1 MSNAA
6 AQTAGQDRE
15 NTMRFDG
22 TLKSWNADR
31 GFGFI
36 TPRTG
41 GQDIFIHISAFPRDG
56 STPREGEVLSF
67 EVESTPEGKKR
78 AVRVQRPGAATA
90 THGSGPREAG
100 GHRSD
105 RRGSG
110 LGGGLIA
117 LVLVG
122 VLGWYGYGEYQRRLA
137 PRSQPVGTVPAA
149 PDVLSS
155 GNFRCDGRTHC
166 SQMTS
171 CAEATFFLRNCP
183 GVKMDGNNDGVP
195 CEQQWCTSP
204 TAQ

>member
-1 MSNAA
+1 
-6 AQTAGQDRE
+6 
-15 NTMRFDG
+15 MRFDG
-22 TLKSWNADR
+22 TLKSWNTER

-56 STPREGEVLSF
+56 LAPREGEALSF

-78 AVRVQRPGAATA
+78 ATRVQRPGAATTA
-90 THGSGPREAG
+90 HGPGPREPRR
-100 GHRSD
+100 HRAE

-110 LGGGLIA
+110 LGRGLIA
-117 LVLVG
+117 LALLG
-122 VLGWYGYGEYQRRLA
+122 ALGWYGYGEYQRGVAVRA
-137 PRSQPVGTVPAA
+137 QPVGAAPAV

-166 SQMTS
+166 SQMSS
-171 CAEATFFLRNCP
+171 CAEATHFLRNCP
-183 GVKMDGNNDGVP
+183 GVQMDGNNDGVP

-204 TAQ
+204 FAK